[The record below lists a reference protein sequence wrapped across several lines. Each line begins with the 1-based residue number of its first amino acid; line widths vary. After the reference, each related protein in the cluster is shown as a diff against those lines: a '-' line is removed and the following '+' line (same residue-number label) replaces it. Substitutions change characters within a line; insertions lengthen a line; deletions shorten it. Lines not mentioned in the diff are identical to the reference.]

1 MCGCLSYAPIGD
13 LTPNPGMC
21 PEWELNQRPYGSQ
34 PVLNP
39 LSHTGQGLYEAL
51 KKISNAGPTP
61 GYLGQ
66 NLGAYIFKAHIVQFF
81 LYNQSGEPQ
90 KDYTFKKIVHFS
102 S

>member
-51 KKISNAGPTP
+51 KKSAMQAPHLDAWGRIWV
-61 GYLGQ
+61 L
-66 NLGAYIFKAHIVQFF
+66 IFLK
-81 LYNQSGEPQ
+81 L
-90 KDYTFKKIVHFS
+90 T
-102 S
+102 

>member
-51 KKISNAGPTP
+51 KKSAMQVPHLDAWGRIWV
-61 GYLGQ
+61 L
-66 NLGAYIFKAHIVQFF
+66 IFLK
-81 LYNQSGEPQ
+81 L
-90 KDYTFKKIVHFS
+90 T
-102 S
+102 